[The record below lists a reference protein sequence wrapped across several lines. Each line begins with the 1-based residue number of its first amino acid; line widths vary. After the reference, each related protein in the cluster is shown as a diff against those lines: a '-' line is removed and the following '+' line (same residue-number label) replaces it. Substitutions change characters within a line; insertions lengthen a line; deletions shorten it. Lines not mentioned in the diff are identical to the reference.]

1 MNVLVVLLVWVMQFG
16 DRSEHSWQKSS
27 LEQIHVTDQLILKR
41 PHANLLQKNVLK
53 KETSSLEVGD
63 ERDFF
68 IRNFTKTSAWD
79 IKTFRLITSREHL
92 NIWFSNADIS
102 IINNNETIQRVCD
115 SLTHAFETQAGTYTN
130 NDGIFKTVTATFGE
144 IPDFDGDKKINVL
157 LFNIVEPSGI
167 SGYIA
172 GYFDPIDFTSH
183 ANSNQG
189 EFLYL
194 DIYPLIF
201 DSPTD
206 EDITT
211 SKAESTF
218 AHELQHL
225 ILQGYKL
232 DLIED
237 TFINE
242 GLSELSEIVCGYE
255 PRSASGF
262 FTDFNRPFFSWN
274 YSNALP
280 DYSRASLWFHY
291 IYEQIDENWL
301 SSFTTQEEVGITHF
315 INHLQKFGI
324 QFESSWQNW
333 FTQLCNIGN
342 KPSTSIYKHPARK
355 QLSGI
360 NPLQQGTGLNE
371 RWHQGDYVAGF
382 YQVFSPKTAWLRSSH
397 PSTIFFPFND
407 EHVEIKR
414 NEIFHFTEDKTQEWI
429 QFWTNR
435 NDTLPI
441 QSLIYTEPS
450 VKEQIAHIGS
460 GRLHA
465 YSLFA
470 EYLQL
475 NNQLRKAG
483 IPFPINDLNEI
494 TGIGFR
500 GLFDSE
506 FQFSGVNQS
515 AVRRFDLR
523 VFELKQG
530 IIGDILFDFS
540 DYESRREYGNAGFEW
555 VYFDTPFIPTL
566 DSVFIEIG
574 SADISNPFNIGI
586 QHEAIVP
593 AFITSDTWQPIL
605 YNNTPITDLTF
616 PGFIPENMPDKH
628 IPLVALKH
636 LTPIL
641 KHDFSVTAQRQN
653 EIITFTIQNSEIS
666 RNSIL
671 ELRLQFP
678 DGRFHPLE
686 FSDEIGTGLKP
697 LTLEQDGVY
706 QLFAKYV
713 HRKTIYTSTMD
724 WVFPKSNSFAL
735 QKTYPNPFNPR
746 TQIEINCLSRVQSG
760 KISVYDM
767 LGRLVKTE
775 SIERMEAGVHS
786 IPLDFYSLASGI
798 YFISIQIT
806 DEAAR
811 TERLQTKV
819 TFLK

>member
-1 MNVLVVLLVWVMQFG
+1 M
-16 DRSEHSWQKSS
+16 
-27 LEQIHVTDQLILKR
+27 
-41 PHANLLQKNVLK
+41 
-53 KETSSLEVGD
+53 
-63 ERDFF
+63 
-68 IRNFTKTSAWD
+68 
-79 IKTFRLITSREHL
+79 
-92 NIWFSNADIS
+92 
-102 IINNNETIQRVCD
+102 
-115 SLTHAFETQAGTYTN
+115 
-130 NDGIFKTVTATFGE
+130 
-144 IPDFDGDKKINVL
+144 
-157 LFNIVEPSGI
+157 
-167 SGYIA
+167 
-172 GYFDPIDFTSH
+172 
-183 ANSNQG
+183 
-189 EFLYL
+189 
-194 DIYPLIF
+194 
-201 DSPTD
+201 
-206 EDITT
+206 
-211 SKAESTF
+211 
-218 AHELQHL
+218 
-225 ILQGYKL
+225 
-232 DLIED
+232 
-237 TFINE
+237 
-242 GLSELSEIVCGYE
+242 
-255 PRSASGF
+255 
-262 FTDFNRPFFSWN
+262 
-274 YSNALP
+274 
-280 DYSRASLWFHY
+280 
-291 IYEQIDENWL
+291 
-301 SSFTTQEEVGITHF
+301 
-315 INHLQKFGI
+315 
-324 QFESSWQNW
+324 
-333 FTQLCNIGN
+333 
-342 KPSTSIYKHPARK
+342 
-355 QLSGI
+355 
-360 NPLQQGTGLNE
+360 
-371 RWHQGDYVAGF
+371 
-382 YQVFSPKTAWLRSSH
+382 
-397 PSTIFFPFND
+397 
-407 EHVEIKR
+407 
-414 NEIFHFTEDKTQEWI
+414 
-429 QFWTNR
+429 
-435 NDTLPI
+435 
-441 QSLIYTEPS
+441 
-450 VKEQIAHIGS
+450 
-460 GRLHA
+460 
-465 YSLFA
+465 
-470 EYLQL
+470 
-475 NNQLRKAG
+475 
-483 IPFPINDLNEI
+483 
-494 TGIGFR
+494 
-500 GLFDSE
+500 FDSE

-686 FSDEIGTGLKP
+686 FADEIGTGLKP

-786 IPLDFYSLASGI
+786 IPLDFYSLASGV